1 MGRLVSGQRLASLE
15 DVFQSQLEY
24 LQSQKKKGGGVEEQE
39 DKTGFHYFKESK
51 SLTSFTFVLH
61 CLLGKLE
68 NEKIERKKMFHF
80 KLLKNI

>member
-1 MGRLVSGQRLASLE
+1 MGRLVSGQRLVSLE

-24 LQSQKKKGGGVEEQE
+24 LQSQKKKKRIEEQE